1 MSNGK
6 TFREQGLDGVTSR
19 SSENSF
25 QYMSFCENLPIPRK
39 VPWTVMKS
47 TEATFR
53 GTSTTHGMPNSSQ
66 HSINCTIHW
75 IRPLCIHDKQNILI
89 DIFGWR
95 QRLKNK
101 HRDIRCLFGL
111 GTSLFIFYFPILAGT
126 LNPALQ
132 DRNGKPK
139 KSVSTIIHILNDLL
153 GASPQYRAQMI
164 HQQRHHGRHAE
175 RMARAS
181 HRTAARASKYHSY
194 SVSQ

>member
-1 MSNGK
+1 
-6 TFREQGLDGVTSR
+6 
-19 SSENSF
+19 
-25 QYMSFCENLPIPRK
+25 
-39 VPWTVMKS
+39 MKS

-53 GTSTTHGMPNSSQ
+53 GTSTTYGMPNCSQ
-66 HSINCTIHW
+66 HSINCTIQW
-75 IRPLCIHDKQNILI
+75 IKPLCIHDKQSILI

-95 QRLKNK
+95 QRLKKK
-101 HRDIRCLFGL
+101 HRDIWCLFRL
-111 GTSLFIFYFPILAGT
+111 GTCFDVLLSPILTGT

-181 HRTAARASKYHSY
+181 HRTAARASKYQSY